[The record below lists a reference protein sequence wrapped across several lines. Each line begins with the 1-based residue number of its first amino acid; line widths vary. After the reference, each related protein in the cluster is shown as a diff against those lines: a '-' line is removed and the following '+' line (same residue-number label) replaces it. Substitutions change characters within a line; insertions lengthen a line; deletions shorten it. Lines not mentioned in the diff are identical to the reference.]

1 MAWWKYKSL
10 IELKWREPYEFTR
23 ILSKLSEKKTY
34 WWTRPV
40 SSLIITGMFVG
51 MWVAI
56 EPDPGVQ
63 RVSFTLFLAFSVTV
77 GFGLVYLIS
86 SVNDFMPR
94 EIIFNQRA
102 IVSTNGVRARTW
114 DYNDIHKVRFECQ
127 TFGQKEFQIMLITM
141 TTTRRLV
148 TVVPENINAK
158 EVIVLLKNKGIEKVE
173 TA

>member
-23 ILSKLSEKKTY
+23 ILSKLSEKQIY

-63 RVSFTLFLAFSVTV
+63 RVSFTLCLAFSVTV

-86 SVNDFMPR
+86 SVNYFMPR
-94 EIIFNQRA
+94 EISFNQRA
-102 IVSTNGVRARTW
+102 IVSTNGVHTRTW
-114 DYNDIHKVRFECQ
+114 DYNDIHKVRFERQ
-127 TFGQKEFQIMLITM
+127 TFGQKEFQIMLIIM

-148 TVVPENINAK
+148 TAVPEKINVK
-158 EVIVLLKNKGIEKVE
+158 EIIDLLKNKGIEKVE